1 MMECDQVALLRLLIQ
16 EEIGTI
22 VDQDNPE
29 RDILDAQLES
39 SWKEFEDS
47 FTERVFKITQA

>member
-22 VDQDNPE
+22 VDQNNPE

-47 FTERVFKITQA
+47 FKERVFKITQA

>member
-1 MMECDQVALLRLLIQ
+1 MECDQVALLRLLIQ

-22 VDQDNPE
+22 VDQNNPE

-47 FTERVFKITQA
+47 FKERVFKITQA